1 MIKKFFTLLFFL
13 LYFFAVKA
21 EVVENIVIE
30 GNKRISDETIKI
42 YGEVELNKN
51 FTESD
56 LNKVLSNLNSTNFF
70 KNIEINFNNKI
81 LKIVVEEYPFVNQLI
96 ILGEPKKGYVEE
108 IKKLIQIKSKR
119 PFIKAN
125 LSKDIDIIKKLYSS
139 LGYNFAKVDAKIKEI
154 DTDNLDLLIEIERG
168 EQTKISSIKFIGNKN
183 IRSRRLR
190 DVIASTED
198 KFWKVISNNSNLS
211 ENLINLDRRLLTN
224 YYKSLGY
231 YDVKISSNIA
241 EINKAGN
248 ADLVYSIEEGTRYTI
263 NKISTNIDEVF
274 DKNLFFPLNKEFKK
288 YIGDYY
294 SPFKIKKLLEELDRL
309 IEYNNLQFVEHN
321 VKEDIKNN
329 SINITLN
336 IFEGPRNLVERINIT
351 GNNVTNED
359 VIRGE
364 LILDEGDPFVNL
376 SLEKSI
382 AKIKA
387 RNIFNDVTYEI
398 NDGSKNNLKIIDIN
412 VEERPT
418 GEISAGAGV
427 GTSGGTIAFNI
438 KENNWLGQGKSIG
451 LEIQADE
458 ESLIGDFRYTDPN
471 YNFLGNSIT
480 YSFLSER
487 NDKPDLGFENSI
499 IAAAIGTSFEQYK
512 DLKVR
517 LGLKASHDDLQT
529 EDSASAALKKQ
540 DGTYSE
546 LTGNYGFTF
555 DQRDKAFMPTSGSIF
570 TFGQSIPIAADKA
583 FLTNTVSSSFYKS
596 LSENIIGSTK
606 IYLASINGLGGED
619 VRISKRRGIS
629 SSRLRGFEKNKVG
642 PVDGSDHVGGNYVA
656 SLNFETNLPN
666 VLPENSNADVGLF
679 LDFGN
684 VWGVDYDSSIDE
696 SNKIRSSTGVTVN
709 WLSPIGPLNF
719 VISQNLSKAD
729 TDVTESFTFNL
740 GTTF

>member
-1 MIKKFFTLLFFL
+1 MTRKFLIILFFL
-13 LYFFAVKA
+13 FFFSGVRA
-21 EVVENIVIE
+21 EIVENVIVE

-51 FTESD
+51 FTESEI
-56 LNKVLSNLNSTNFF
+56 NKVLTNLNSTNFF
-70 KNIEINFNNKI
+70 ENIEIKLNNKT
-81 LKIVVEEYPFVNQLI
+81 LKIIVKEYPFVNQLI
-96 ILGEPKKGYVEE
+96 ILGEPKKGYKEE
-108 IKKLIQIKSKR
+108 IEKLIQIKSKR

-125 LSKDIDIIKKLYSS
+125 LANDIEIIKKLYSS
-139 LGYNFAKVDAKIKEI
+139 LGYNFVKVDTKIKEI
-154 DTDNLDLLIEIERG
+154 DKENLDLLIEIERG
-168 EQTKISSIKFIGNKN
+168 DQTKISSINFIGNKN

-190 DVIASTED
+190 DVIASEES
-198 KFWKVISNNSNLS
+198 KFWKVISNNTNLS
-211 ENLINLDRRLLTN
+211 ENLINLDKRLLLN
-224 YYKSLGY
+224 FYKSLGY
-231 YDVKISSNIA
+231 YDIKITSNIA
-241 EINKAGN
+241 EINKEGN

-263 NKISTNIDEVF
+263 NKISTNIDKVF
-274 DKNLFFPLNKEFKK
+274 DKKLFFPLKSEFKK

-294 SPFKIKKLLEELDRL
+294 SPFKVKKLLEELDRL
-309 IEYNNLQFVEHN
+309 IEFNNLQFVEHN
-321 VKEDIKNN
+321 VQEDIQND

-336 IFEGPRNLVERINIT
+336 IYEGPRNIVERINIT

-376 SLEKSI
+376 SLKKSI

-387 RNIFNDVTYEI
+387 RNLFNDVNYEVS
-398 NDGSKNNLKIIDIN
+398 DGSDNNLKIINIK

-438 KENNWLGQGKSIG
+438 KENNWLGQGKSVG

-471 YNFLGNSIT
+471 YNFLGNSVT
-480 YSFLSER
+480 YSFSSEK

-499 IAAAIGTSFEQYK
+499 ITAGIGTSFEQYK
-512 DLKVR
+512 DVKVR
-517 LGLKASHDDLQT
+517 LGLNASHDDLQT

-540 DGTYSE
+540 NGTYSE
-546 LTGNYGFTF
+546 LLGVYGFTF

-570 TFGQSIPIAADKA
+570 SFSQSLPIAADKT
-583 FLTNTVSSSFYKS
+583 FITNTFSSSFYKS
-596 LSENIIGSTK
+596 LSDNVIGSAK
-606 IYLASINGLGGED
+606 IYLASIDGLGGDD

-666 VLPENSNADVGLF
+666 VLPENSNADLGLF

-696 SNKIRSSTGVTVN
+696 SNEIRSSTGITLN

-719 VISQNLSKAD
+719 VVSQNLSKAD

>member
-13 LYFFAVKA
+13 LYIFAVKA

-263 NKISTNIDEVF
+263 NKISISVDEVF

-288 YIGDYY
+288 YIGEYY

-321 VKEDIKNN
+321 VKEDIKND

-336 IFEGPRNLVERINIT
+336 VYEGPRNLVERINIT

-499 IAAAIGTSFEQYK
+499 VAAAIGTSFEQYK

-529 EDSASAALKKQ
+529 ENSASAALKKQ

-583 FLTNTVSSSFYKS
+583 FLTNTISSSFYKS

-684 VWGVDYDSSIDE
+684 VWGVDYDSSIDD

>member
-1 MIKKFFTLLFFL
+1 MTKKIILSFFLLFFSAL
-13 LYFFAVKA
+13 KA
-21 EVVENIVIE
+21 EVIENVIIE

-51 FTESD
+51 FTESE

-70 KNIEINFNNKI
+70 ENIEINLNNKT
-81 LKIVVEEYPFVNQLI
+81 LKIVVKEYPFVNQLI
-96 ILGEPKKGYVEE
+96 ILGEPKKSNVEE

-125 LSKDIDIIKKLYSS
+125 LAKDIDIIKKLYSS
-139 LGYNFAKVDAKIKEI
+139 LGYNFAEVDAKIKEI
-154 DTDNLDLLIEIERG
+154 DKDNLDLLIEIERG

-190 DVIASTED
+190 DVIASSED
-198 KFWKVISNNSNLS
+198 KFWKVLSNNTNLS

-231 YDVKISSNIA
+231 YDIKITSNIA

-309 IEYNNLQFVEHN
+309 IEFNNLQFVEHN
-321 VKEDIKNN
+321 VKEDINN
-329 SINITLN
+329 DSINITLN
-336 IFEGPRNLVERINIT
+336 IYEGPRNLVERINIT

-398 NDGSKNNLKIIDIN
+398 NDGSENNLKIIDIN

-438 KENNWLGQGKSIG
+438 KENNWLGQGKSVG

-480 YSFLSER
+480 YSLLSER

-499 IAAAIGTSFEQYK
+499 IAAAVGTSFEQYK
-512 DLKVR
+512 DMKVR
-517 LGLKASHDDLQT
+517 LGLQASHDDLQT

-540 DGTYSE
+540 NGTYSE

-555 DQRDKAFMPTSGSIF
+555 DKRDKAFMPTSGSIF
-570 TFGQSIPIAADKA
+570 SFGQSIPIAADKA
-583 FLTNTVSSSFYKS
+583 FITNTISSSFYKS

-606 IYLASINGLGGED
+606 IYIASINGLGGED

-656 SLNFETNLPN
+656 ALNFETNLPN

>member
-1 MIKKFFTLLFFL
+1 MTKKIILSFFLLFFSAL
-13 LYFFAVKA
+13 KA
-21 EVVENIVIE
+21 EVIENVIIE

-51 FTESD
+51 FTESE

-70 KNIEINFNNKI
+70 ENIEINLNNKT
-81 LKIVVEEYPFVNQLI
+81 LKIVVKEYPFVNQLI
-96 ILGEPKKGYVEE
+96 ILGEPKKNNVEE

-125 LSKDIDIIKKLYSS
+125 LAKDIDIIKKLYSS
-139 LGYNFAKVDAKIKEI
+139 LGYNFAEVDAKIKEI
-154 DTDNLDLLIEIERG
+154 DKDNLDLLIEIERG

-190 DVIASTED
+190 DVIASSED
-198 KFWKVISNNSNLS
+198 KFWKVLSNNTNLS

-231 YDVKISSNIA
+231 YDIKITSNIA

-309 IEYNNLQFVEHN
+309 IEFNNLQFVEHN
-321 VKEDIKNN
+321 VKEDINN
-329 SINITLN
+329 DSINITLN
-336 IFEGPRNLVERINIT
+336 IYEGPRNLVERINIT

-398 NDGSKNNLKIIDIN
+398 NDGSENNLKIIDIN

-438 KENNWLGQGKSIG
+438 KENNWLGQGKSVG

-458 ESLIGDFRYTDPN
+458 ESLIGDFSYTDPN

-499 IAAAIGTSFEQYK
+499 IAAAVGTSFEQYK
-512 DLKVR
+512 DIKVR
-517 LGLKASHDDLQT
+517 LGLQASHDDLQT

-540 DGTYSE
+540 NGTYSE

-555 DQRDKAFMPTSGSIF
+555 DKRDKAFMPTSGSIF
-570 TFGQSIPIAADKA
+570 SFGQSIPIAADKA
-583 FLTNTVSSSFYKS
+583 FITNTISSSFYKS

-606 IYLASINGLGGED
+606 IYIASINGLGGED

-656 SLNFETNLPN
+656 ALNFETNLPN

>member
-13 LYFFAVKA
+13 LYIFAVKA

-56 LNKVLSNLNSTNFF
+56 LNKVLNNLNSTNFF
-70 KNIEINFNNKI
+70 QNIEINLNNKI

-154 DTDNLDLLIEIERG
+154 DADNLDLLIEIERG

-458 ESLIGDFRYTDPN
+458 ESLIGDFKYTNPN

-480 YSFLSER
+480 YSLLSER

-499 IAAAIGTSFEQYK
+499 VAAAIGTSFEQYK
-512 DLKVR
+512 DVKVR

-529 EDSASAALKKQ
+529 ENSASAALKKQ
-540 DGTYSE
+540 AGTYSE

-583 FLTNTVSSSFYKS
+583 FITNTISSSFYKS

-606 IYLASINGLGGED
+606 IYLASINGIGGED
-619 VRISKRRGIS
+619 VRVSKRRGIS

-656 SLNFETNLPN
+656 ALNFETNLPN

>member
-13 LYFFAVKA
+13 LYIFAVKA

-70 KNIEINFNNKI
+70 QNIEINLNNKI

-125 LSKDIDIIKKLYSS
+125 LAKDVEIIKKLYSS
-139 LGYNFAKVDAKIKEI
+139 LGYNFAQVDAKIKEI
-154 DTDNLDLLIEIERG
+154 DKDNLDLLIEIDRG
-168 EQTKISSIKFIGNKN
+168 EQTKISSIKFIGNKD

-190 DVIASTED
+190 DVIASAED
-198 KFWKVISNNSNLS
+198 KFWKVISNNTNLS
-211 ENLINLDRRLLTN
+211 ENLINLDKRLLTN

-263 NKISTNIDEVF
+263 NKISTNIDQVF

-309 IEYNNLQFVEHN
+309 IELNNLQFVEHN
-321 VKEDIKNN
+321 VKEDIKDE

-387 RNIFNDVTYEI
+387 RNIFNDVTYEVS
-398 NDGSKNNLKIIDIN
+398 DGSKNNLKIIDIN

-458 ESLIGDFRYTDPN
+458 ESLIGDFSYTNPN

-512 DLKVR
+512 DIKVR

-529 EDSASAALKKQ
+529 EDSASASLKKQ
-540 DGTYSE
+540 NGTYSE

-555 DQRDKAFMPTSGSIF
+555 DQRDKAFMPTSGSIIS
-570 TFGQSIPIAADKA
+570 FGQSLPIAADKA
-583 FLTNTVSSSFYKS
+583 FIVNTVSSSFYKS
-596 LSENIIGSTK
+596 LSENIVGSTK

-656 SLNFETNLPN
+656 ALNFETNLPN

-729 TDVTESFTFNL
+729 TDVTESFAFNL

>member
-1 MIKKFFTLLFFL
+1 M
-13 LYFFAVKA
+13 
-21 EVVENIVIE
+21 
-30 GNKRISDETIKI
+30 
-42 YGEVELNKN
+42 
-51 FTESD
+51 
-56 LNKVLSNLNSTNFF
+56 
-70 KNIEINFNNKI
+70 
-81 LKIVVEEYPFVNQLI
+81 
-96 ILGEPKKGYVEE
+96 
-108 IKKLIQIKSKR
+108 
-119 PFIKAN
+119 
-125 LSKDIDIIKKLYSS
+125 
-139 LGYNFAKVDAKIKEI
+139 GYNFAKVDAKIKEI
-154 DTDNLDLLIEIERG
+154 DKDNLDLLIEIERG

-190 DVIASTED
+190 DVIASAED
-198 KFWKVISNNSNLS
+198 KFWKVISNNTNLS
-211 ENLINLDRRLLTN
+211 ENLINLDKRLLTN

-309 IEYNNLQFVEHN
+309 IELNNLQFVEHN
-321 VKEDIKNN
+321 VKEDIKND

-336 IFEGPRNLVERINIT
+336 IYEGPRNLVERINIT

-398 NDGSKNNLKIIDIN
+398 NDGSENNLKIIDIN

-458 ESLIGDFRYTDPN
+458 ESLIGDFSYTDPN

-512 DLKVR
+512 DIKVR

-529 EDSASAALKKQ
+529 EDSASASLKKQ
-540 DGTYSE
+540 NGTYSE

-555 DQRDKAFMPTSGSIF
+555 DQRDKAFMPTSGSIIS
-570 TFGQSIPIAADKA
+570 FGQSLPIAADKA
-583 FLTNTVSSSFYKS
+583 FITNTISSSFYKS

-656 SLNFETNLPN
+656 ALNFETNLPN

>member
-1 MIKKFFTLLFFL
+1 MIKKIFTFLFFL
-13 LYFFAVKA
+13 LYFIGVKA
-21 EVVENIVIE
+21 EVVEKIVIE

-42 YGEVELNKN
+42 YGEVELNKD

-70 KNIEINFNNKI
+70 QNIEINFNNKI
-81 LKIVVEEYPFVNQLI
+81 LKIVLEEYPFVNQLI

-125 LSKDIDIIKKLYSS
+125 LAKDIEIIKKLYSS

-154 DTDNLDLLIEIERG
+154 DSDNFDLLIEIERG
-168 EQTKISSIKFIGNKN
+168 EQTKISSIKFIGNKD

-263 NKISTNIDEVF
+263 NKISTKIDEVF

-288 YIGDYY
+288 YVGDYY

-309 IEYNNLQFVEHN
+309 IEFNNLQFVEHN
-321 VKEDIKNN
+321 VKEDVKND

-336 IFEGPRNLVERINIT
+336 IFEGPKNLVERINIT

-398 NDGSKNNLKIIDIN
+398 NDGSENNLKIININ

-480 YSFLSER
+480 YSFSSEK

-499 IAAAIGTSFEQYK
+499 VAAAIGTSFEQYK
-512 DLKVR
+512 DVKVR

-540 DGTYSE
+540 NGTYSE

-555 DQRDKAFMPTSGSIF
+555 DKRDKAFMPTSGSIF
-570 TFGQSIPIAADKA
+570 TFGQAIPLAADKA
-583 FLTNTVSSSFYKS
+583 FITNTISSSFYKS
-596 LSENIIGSTK
+596 LSENIIGSAK

-656 SLNFETNLPN
+656 ALNFETNLPN
-666 VLPENSNADVGLF
+666 VLPENSNADLGLF

-696 SNKIRSSTGVTVN
+696 SSKIRSSTGVTVN

>member
-1 MIKKFFTLLFFL
+1 MIKKIFTLLFFL
-13 LYFFAVKA
+13 LYFLSVKA
-21 EVVENIVIE
+21 EVVEKIVIE

-70 KNIEINFNNKI
+70 QNIEINLNNKI
-81 LKIVVEEYPFVNQLI
+81 LKIAVKEYPFVNQLI

-125 LSKDIDIIKKLYSS
+125 LANDIEIIKKLYSS
-139 LGYNFAKVDAKIKEI
+139 LGYNFAKVETKIKEI

-190 DVIASTED
+190 DVIASGED
-198 KFWKVISNNSNLS
+198 KFWKVISNNTNLS
-211 ENLINLDRRLLTN
+211 ENLINLDRRLLAN

-263 NKISTNIDEVF
+263 NKISTNVDEVF
-274 DKNLFFPLNKEFKK
+274 DKKLFFPLNKEFKK

-309 IEYNNLQFVEHN
+309 IELNNLQFVEHN
-321 VKEDIKNN
+321 VKEDIKND

-336 IFEGPRNLVERINIT
+336 IYEGPRNLVERINIS
-351 GNNVTNED
+351 GNSVTNED

-364 LILDEGDPFVNL
+364 LIIDEGDPFVNL

-387 RNIFNDVTYEI
+387 RNIFNDVSYEI
-398 NDGSKNNLKIIDIN
+398 KDGSKNSLKIIDIN

-438 KENNWLGQGKSIG
+438 QENNWLGQGKSIG

-458 ESLIGDFRYTDPN
+458 ESLVGDFSYTDPN
-471 YNFLGNSIT
+471 YNYLGNSIT

-512 DLKVR
+512 DIKVR

-540 DGTYSE
+540 NGTYSE

-570 TFGQSIPIAADKA
+570 SFGQSLPIVADKA
-583 FLTNTVSSSFYKS
+583 FITNTISSSFYKS
-596 LSENIIGSTK
+596 LSENIIGATK
-606 IYLASINGLGGED
+606 IYIASINGLGGED

-656 SLNFETNLPN
+656 ALNFETNLPN

-684 VWGVDYDSSIDE
+684 VWGVDYDSSIDD

>member
-1 MIKKFFTLLFFL
+1 MIKKIFTLLFFL
-13 LYFFAVKA
+13 LYFLSVKA
-21 EVVENIVIE
+21 EVVEKIVIE

-70 KNIEINFNNKI
+70 QNIEINLNNKI
-81 LKIVVEEYPFVNQLI
+81 LKIAVKEYPFVNQLI

-125 LSKDIDIIKKLYSS
+125 LANDIEIIKKLYSS
-139 LGYNFAKVDAKIKEI
+139 LGYNFAKVETKIKEI

-190 DVIASTED
+190 DVIASGED
-198 KFWKVISNNSNLS
+198 KFWKVISNNTNLS
-211 ENLINLDRRLLTN
+211 ENLINLDRRLLAN

-263 NKISTNIDEVF
+263 NKISTNVDEVF

-309 IEYNNLQFVEHN
+309 IELNNLQFVEHN
-321 VKEDIKNN
+321 VKEDIKND

-336 IFEGPRNLVERINIT
+336 IYEGPRNLVERINIS
-351 GNNVTNED
+351 GNSVTNED

-364 LILDEGDPFVNL
+364 LIIDEGDPFVNL

-387 RNIFNDVTYEI
+387 RNIFNDVSYEI
-398 NDGSKNNLKIIDIN
+398 KDGSKNSLKIIDIN

-438 KENNWLGQGKSIG
+438 QENNWLGQGKSIG

-458 ESLIGDFRYTDPN
+458 ESLVGDFSYTDPN
-471 YNFLGNSIT
+471 YNYLGNSIT

-512 DLKVR
+512 DIKVR

-540 DGTYSE
+540 NGTYSE

-570 TFGQSIPIAADKA
+570 SFGQSLPIVADKA
-583 FLTNTVSSSFYKS
+583 FITNTISSSFYKS
-596 LSENIIGSTK
+596 LSENIIGATK
-606 IYLASINGLGGED
+606 IYIASINGLGGED

-656 SLNFETNLPN
+656 ALNFETNLPN

-684 VWGVDYDSSIDE
+684 VWGVDYDSSIDD

>member
-1 MIKKFFTLLFFL
+1 MTKKIVLSFFLLFFSAL
-13 LYFFAVKA
+13 KA
-21 EVVENIVIE
+21 EMIENVVIE

-42 YGEVELNKN
+42 YGEIELNKN
-51 FTESD
+51 FTESEI
-56 LNKVLSNLNSTNFF
+56 NKVLNNLNLTNFF
-70 KNIEINFNNKI
+70 ENIEINLNNKT
-81 LKIVVEEYPFVNQLI
+81 LKIVVKEYPFVNQLI
-96 ILGEPKKGYVEE
+96 ILGEPKKSNVEE

-119 PFIKAN
+119 SFIKAN
-125 LSKDIDIIKKLYSS
+125 LAKDIEIIKKLYSS

-154 DTDNLDLLIEIERG
+154 DKENLDLLIEIERG
-168 EQTKISSIKFIGNKN
+168 EQTKISSIKFIGNKD

-190 DVIASTED
+190 DVIASSED
-198 KFWKVISNNSNLS
+198 KFWKVLSKNTNLS

-231 YDVKISSNIA
+231 YDIKISSNIA
-241 EINKAGN
+241 EINKTGN
-248 ADLVYSIEEGTRYTI
+248 ADLVYSIEEGIRYTI

-309 IEYNNLQFVEHN
+309 IEFNNLQFVEHN
-321 VKEDIKNN
+321 VKEEIKND

-336 IFEGPRNLVERINIT
+336 IYEGPRNLVERINIT

-387 RNIFNDVTYEI
+387 RNLFNDVTYKV

-438 KENNWLGQGKSIG
+438 KENNWLGQGKSVG

-458 ESLIGDFRYTDPN
+458 ESLIGDFRYTNPN

-480 YSFLSER
+480 YSLLSEK

-499 IAAAIGTSFEQYK
+499 VAAAIGTSFEQYK
-512 DLKVR
+512 DIKVR

-540 DGTYSE
+540 NGTYSE

-555 DQRDKAFMPTSGSIF
+555 DQRDKAFMPTSGSII

-583 FLTNTVSSSFYKS
+583 FIVNTISSSFYKS

-656 SLNFETNLPN
+656 ALNFETNLPN
-666 VLPENSNADVGLF
+666 ILPENSNADVGLF

-696 SNKIRSSTGVTVN
+696 SNKLRSSTGVTVN

>member
-1 MIKKFFTLLFFL
+1 MNQKK
-13 LYFFAVKA
+13 A
-21 EVVENIVIE
+21 
-30 GNKRISDETIKI
+30 
-42 YGEVELNKN
+42 
-51 FTESD
+51 
-56 LNKVLSNLNSTNFF
+56 
-70 KNIEINFNNKI
+70 
-81 LKIVVEEYPFVNQLI
+81 
-96 ILGEPKKGYVEE
+96 YVEE

-125 LSKDIDIIKKLYSS
+125 LAKDIEIIKKLYSS
-139 LGYNFAKVDAKIKEI
+139 LGYNFAQVDAKIKEI
-154 DTDNLDLLIEIERG
+154 DKDNLDLLIEIERG
-168 EQTKISSIKFIGNKN
+168 EQTKISSIKFIGNKD

-190 DVIASTED
+190 DVIASAED
-198 KFWKVISNNSNLS
+198 KFWKVISNNTNLS
-211 ENLINLDRRLLTN
+211 ENLINLDKRLLTN

-263 NKISTNIDEVF
+263 NKISTNIDQVF

-309 IEYNNLQFVEHN
+309 IELNNLQFVEHN
-321 VKEDIKNN
+321 VKEDIKDD

-398 NDGSKNNLKIIDIN
+398 NDGSENNLKIIDIN

-458 ESLIGDFRYTDPN
+458 ESLIGDFSYTNPN

-512 DLKVR
+512 DIKVR

-529 EDSASAALKKQ
+529 EDSASASLKKQ
-540 DGTYSE
+540 NGTYSE

-555 DQRDKAFMPTSGSIF
+555 DQRDKAFMPTSGSIIS
-570 TFGQSIPIAADKA
+570 FGQSLPIAADKA
-583 FLTNTVSSSFYKS
+583 FIVNTVSSSFYKS
-596 LSENIIGSTK
+596 LSENIVGSTK

-656 SLNFETNLPN
+656 ALNFETNLPN

-729 TDVTESFTFNL
+729 TDVTESFAFNL

>member
-1 MIKKFFTLLFFL
+1 M
-13 LYFFAVKA
+13 
-21 EVVENIVIE
+21 
-30 GNKRISDETIKI
+30 
-42 YGEVELNKN
+42 
-51 FTESD
+51 
-56 LNKVLSNLNSTNFF
+56 
-70 KNIEINFNNKI
+70 
-81 LKIVVEEYPFVNQLI
+81 
-96 ILGEPKKGYVEE
+96 
-108 IKKLIQIKSKR
+108 
-119 PFIKAN
+119 
-125 LSKDIDIIKKLYSS
+125 
-139 LGYNFAKVDAKIKEI
+139 GYNFAQVDAKIKEI
-154 DTDNLDLLIEIERG
+154 DKDNLDLLIEIERG

-190 DVIASTED
+190 DVIASAED
-198 KFWKVISNNSNLS
+198 KFWKVISNNTNLS
-211 ENLINLDRRLLTN
+211 ENLINLDKRLLTN

-263 NKISTNIDEVF
+263 NKISTNIDDVF
-274 DKNLFFPLNKEFKK
+274 DKKLFFPLNKEFKK

-309 IEYNNLQFVEHN
+309 IEFNNLQFVEHN
-321 VKEDIKNN
+321 VKEDIKND

-336 IFEGPRNLVERINIT
+336 IYEGPRNLVERINIT

-458 ESLIGDFRYTDPN
+458 ESLIGDFSYTDPN

-480 YSFLSER
+480 YSF
-487 NDKPDLGFENSI
+487 
-499 IAAAIGTSFEQYK
+499 
-512 DLKVR
+512 
-517 LGLKASHDDLQT
+517 
-529 EDSASAALKKQ
+529 
-540 DGTYSE
+540 
-546 LTGNYGFTF
+546 
-555 DQRDKAFMPTSGSIF
+555 
-570 TFGQSIPIAADKA
+570 
-583 FLTNTVSSSFYKS
+583 
-596 LSENIIGSTK
+596 
-606 IYLASINGLGGED
+606 
-619 VRISKRRGIS
+619 
-629 SSRLRGFEKNKVG
+629 
-642 PVDGSDHVGGNYVA
+642 
-656 SLNFETNLPN
+656 
-666 VLPENSNADVGLF
+666 
-679 LDFGN
+679 
-684 VWGVDYDSSIDE
+684 
-696 SNKIRSSTGVTVN
+696 
-709 WLSPIGPLNF
+709 
-719 VISQNLSKAD
+719 
-729 TDVTESFTFNL
+729 
-740 GTTF
+740 

>member
-1 MIKKFFTLLFFL
+1 MTKKIIILSFFLLFFSAL
-13 LYFFAVKA
+13 RA
-21 EVVENIVIE
+21 EVVKNVIID

-42 YGEVELNKN
+42 YGKVELNKN

-56 LNKVLSNLNSTNFF
+56 INKVLSNLNLTNFF
-70 KNIEINFNNKI
+70 ENIEINLSNNT
-81 LKIVVEEYPFVNQLI
+81 LKIVVKEYPFVNQLI
-96 ILGEPKKGYVEE
+96 ILGEPKKGNVEE

-125 LSKDIDIIKKLYSS
+125 LAKDIDIIKKLYSS

-154 DTDNLDLLIEIERG
+154 DNENLDLLIEIERG
-168 EQTKISSIKFIGNKN
+168 EQTKISSINFIGNKN

-190 DVIASTED
+190 DVIASDED
-198 KFWKVISNNSNLS
+198 KFWKVISNNTNLS
-211 ENLINLDRRLLTN
+211 ENLIDLDKRLLLN

-231 YDVKISSNIA
+231 YDIKISSNIA
-241 EINKAGN
+241 EINNEGN

-263 NKISTNIDEVF
+263 NKISTNIDKVF
-274 DKNLFFPLNKEFKK
+274 DKKLFFPLNNEFKK

-309 IEYNNLQFVEHN
+309 IEFNNLQFVEHN
-321 VKEDIKNN
+321 VQEDILND

-336 IFEGPRNLVERINIT
+336 IYEGPKDLVERINIT

-376 SLEKSI
+376 ILKKSI

-387 RNIFNDVTYEI
+387 RNIFNDVTYEVT
-398 NDGSKNNLKIIDIN
+398 DGSKKNLKIIDIN

-438 KENNWLGQGKSIG
+438 KENNWLGKGKSVG

-480 YSFLSER
+480 YSFLSEK

-499 IAAAIGTSFEQYK
+499 ISAAIGTSFEQYR
-512 DLKVR
+512 DIKVK
-517 LGLKASHDDLQT
+517 LGLQASHDDLQT

-540 DGTYSE
+540 NGTYSE
-546 LTGNYGFTF
+546 LSGNYGFTF

-570 TFGQSIPIAADKA
+570 SLGQSVPIIADKA
-583 FLTNTVSSSFYKS
+583 FITNTISSSMYKS

-606 IYLASINGLGGED
+606 IYLASTNGLGGDD

-629 SSRLRGFEKNKVG
+629 PSRLRGFERNKVG
-642 PVDGSDHVGGNYVA
+642 PVDGNDHVGGHYVA

-666 VLPENSNADVGLF
+666 ILPDNSNADLGLF

-684 VWGVDYDSSIDE
+684 VWGVDYDSSIDD
-696 SNKIRSSTGVTVN
+696 SNEIRSSTGITLN

-719 VISQNLSKAD
+719 VLSQNLSKAD

>member
-1 MIKKFFTLLFFL
+1 MTKKIVLSFFLLFFSAL
-13 LYFFAVKA
+13 KA
-21 EVVENIVIE
+21 EMIENVVIE

-42 YGEVELNKN
+42 YGEIELNKN
-51 FTESD
+51 FTESEI
-56 LNKVLSNLNSTNFF
+56 NKVLNNLNLTNFF
-70 KNIEINFNNKI
+70 ENIEINLNNKT
-81 LKIVVEEYPFVNQLI
+81 LKIVVKEYPFVNQLI
-96 ILGEPKKGYVEE
+96 ILGEPKKSNVEE

-119 PFIKAN
+119 SFIKAN
-125 LSKDIDIIKKLYSS
+125 LAKDIEIIKKLYSS

-154 DTDNLDLLIEIERG
+154 DKENLDLLIEIERG
-168 EQTKISSIKFIGNKN
+168 EQTKISSIKFIGNKD

-190 DVIASTED
+190 DVIASSED
-198 KFWKVISNNSNLS
+198 KFWKVLSKNTNLS

-231 YDVKISSNIA
+231 YDIKISSNIA
-241 EINKAGN
+241 EINKTGN
-248 ADLVYSIEEGTRYTI
+248 ADLVYSIEEGIRYTI

-309 IEYNNLQFVEHN
+309 IELNNLQFVEHN
-321 VKEDIKNN
+321 VKEDIKDD

-336 IFEGPRNLVERINIT
+336 IYEGPRNLVERINIT

-387 RNIFNDVTYEI
+387 RNLFNDVTYKV

-438 KENNWLGQGKSIG
+438 KENNWLGQGKSVG

-458 ESLIGDFRYTDPN
+458 ESLIGDFRYTNPN

-480 YSFLSER
+480 YSLLSEK

-499 IAAAIGTSFEQYK
+499 VAAAIGTSFEQYK
-512 DLKVR
+512 DIKVR

-540 DGTYSE
+540 NGTYSE

-555 DQRDKAFMPTSGSIF
+555 DQRDKAFMPTSGSII

-583 FLTNTVSSSFYKS
+583 FIVNTISSSFYKS

-656 SLNFETNLPN
+656 ALNFETNLPN
-666 VLPENSNADVGLF
+666 ILPENSNADVGLF

-696 SNKIRSSTGVTVN
+696 SNKLRSSTGVTVN

>member
-1 MIKKFFTLLFFL
+1 MTKKIVLSFFLLFFSAL
-13 LYFFAVKA
+13 KA
-21 EVVENIVIE
+21 EMIENVVIE

-42 YGEVELNKN
+42 YGEIELNKN
-51 FTESD
+51 FTESEI
-56 LNKVLSNLNSTNFF
+56 NKVLNNLNLTNFF
-70 KNIEINFNNKI
+70 ENIEINLNNKT
-81 LKIVVEEYPFVNQLI
+81 LKIVVKEYPFVNQLI
-96 ILGEPKKGYVEE
+96 ILGEPKKSNVEE

-119 PFIKAN
+119 SFIKAN
-125 LSKDIDIIKKLYSS
+125 LAKDIEIIKKLYSS

-154 DTDNLDLLIEIERG
+154 DKDNLDLLIEIERG
-168 EQTKISSIKFIGNKN
+168 EQTKISSIKFIGNKD

-190 DVIASTED
+190 DVIASSED
-198 KFWKVISNNSNLS
+198 KFWKVLSKNTNLS

-231 YDVKISSNIA
+231 YDIKISSNIA
-241 EINKAGN
+241 EINKTGN
-248 ADLVYSIEEGTRYTI
+248 ADLVYSIEEGIRYTI

-309 IEYNNLQFVEHN
+309 IEFNNLQFVEHN
-321 VKEDIKNN
+321 VKEEIKND

-336 IFEGPRNLVERINIT
+336 IYEGPRNLVERINIT

-387 RNIFNDVTYEI
+387 RNLFNDVTYKV

-438 KENNWLGQGKSIG
+438 KENNWLGQGKSVG

-458 ESLIGDFRYTDPN
+458 ESLIGDFRYTNPN

-480 YSFLSER
+480 YSLLSEK

-499 IAAAIGTSFEQYK
+499 VAAAIGTSFEQYK
-512 DLKVR
+512 DIKVR

-540 DGTYSE
+540 NGTYSE

-555 DQRDKAFMPTSGSIF
+555 DQRDKAFMPTSGSII

-583 FLTNTVSSSFYKS
+583 FIVNTISSSFYKS

-656 SLNFETNLPN
+656 ALNFETNLPN
-666 VLPENSNADVGLF
+666 ILPENSNADVGLF

-696 SNKIRSSTGVTVN
+696 SNKLRSSTGVTVN

>member
-1 MIKKFFTLLFFL
+1 MIKKIFKLLFFL
-13 LYFFAVKA
+13 LYIFEVKA
-21 EVVENIVIE
+21 EVVENIIIE

-51 FTESD
+51 ITESD

-70 KNIEINFNNKI
+70 QNIEINLNNKI

-125 LSKDIDIIKKLYSS
+125 LAKDIEIIKKLYSS

-154 DTDNLDLLIEIERG
+154 DTENLDLLIEIERG

-190 DVIASTED
+190 DIIASTED

-211 ENLINLDRRLLTN
+211 ENLINLDRRLLEN

-263 NKISTNIDEVF
+263 NKISISVDEVF

-288 YIGDYY
+288 YIGEYY

-321 VKEDIKNN
+321 VKEDIKND

-336 IFEGPRNLVERINIT
+336 VYEGPRNLVERINIT

-438 KENNWLGQGKSIG
+438 KENNWLGQGKSVG

-480 YSFLSER
+480 YSLLSEK

-512 DLKVR
+512 DVKVR
-517 LGLKASHDDLQT
+517 LGLRASHDDLQT

-540 DGTYSE
+540 NGTYSE

-570 TFGQSIPIAADKA
+570 SFGQSIPIAADKA
-583 FLTNTVSSSFYKS
+583 FIANTISSSFYKS
-596 LSENIIGSTK
+596 LSENIVGSTK
-606 IYLASINGLGGED
+606 LYLASINSIGGDD

-656 SLNFETNLPN
+656 ALNFETNLPN
-666 VLPENSNADVGLF
+666 VLPENSNADIGLF

-696 SNKIRSSTGVTVN
+696 SNKIRSSTGVTLN